1 MTVNEAFRFAQ
12 AQMED
17 ENMQLEYV
25 YLLDT
30 ERQSEIKISDLGIT
44 PVLISEESVRH
55 NNKLYDSK

>member
-1 MTVNEAFRFAQ
+1 MTVNEAFRNAQ

-30 ERQSEIKISDLGIT
+30 ER
-44 PVLISEESVRH
+44 
-55 NNKLYDSK
+55 